1 MSNPSLA
8 KIHLT
13 TNDDNESLRDK
24 MNRRK
29 REKEATERLQQWKDG
44 VCQNTQ
50 QLIDVYR
57 SLKKDNPD
65 LTTEEIIRFVEVDNQ
80 PKSYSIYDAFESL
93 SNSLESIAES
103 IKESADQ
110 RSASTIAVSNSLD
123 DISRSIDKGDS

>member
-29 REKEATERLQQWKDG
+29 REKEEAERLQQWKDG

-80 PKSYSIYDAFESL
+80 PKSDSIYYAFETL

>member
-8 KIHLT
+8 NIHLT

-29 REKEATERLQQWKDG
+29 REKEAAESLQQWKDG
-44 VCQNTQ
+44 VCRRTQ
-50 QLIDVYR
+50 HLIDVYR
-57 SLKKDNPD
+57 SLKNDNPD

-80 PKSYSIYDAFESL
+80 PKSDSIYDAFESL

-123 DISRSIDKGDS
+123 DITRAIDKGDP